1 MSPNIGP
8 NGPTYNSSTQIGP
21 KLNPSQVVN
30 LLNTPKELEALAV
43 GIGQWPMASSPKDLP
58 DFKAKPFNANIYC
71 HVLKFNGTCRAKARP
86 FLNFVSFCERKFLI
100 KAKARKINVEEKG
113 SKISLSCIPTIY

>member
-30 LLNTPKELEALAV
+30 LLDTPKELEALAV
-43 GIGQWPMASSPKDLP
+43 GIGQW
-58 DFKAKPFNANIYC
+58 
-71 HVLKFNGTCRAKARP
+71 
-86 FLNFVSFCERKFLI
+86 
-100 KAKARKINVEEKG
+100 
-113 SKISLSCIPTIY
+113 LS